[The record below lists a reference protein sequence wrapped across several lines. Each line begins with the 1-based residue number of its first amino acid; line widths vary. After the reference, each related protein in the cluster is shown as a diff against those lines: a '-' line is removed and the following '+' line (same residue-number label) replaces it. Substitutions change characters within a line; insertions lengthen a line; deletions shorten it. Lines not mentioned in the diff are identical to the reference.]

1 MLCYAKPFYKTTAAD
16 WVWML
21 YKSFTR
27 KLKYVFT
34 RGDVVLLPLRRVFLL
49 MSQSPCP
56 LFPLYGQDARCC
68 PLILT
73 PGLHSALHVSHP
85 PAEMKLILADRSGQ
99 AQLEASCLNLLL
111 TRCIFRVFIHFSAR
125 NLNVIFVQ
133 HQISSSYLS
142 SVISQPTQSRWM

>member
-1 MLCYAKPFYKTTAAD
+1 
-16 WVWML
+16 ML

-27 KLKYVFT
+27 KLKLVFA

-49 MSQSPCP
+49 LSQSQYP
-56 LFPLYGQDARCC
+56 LQCPLYGQDARCC

-85 PAEMKLILADRSGQ
+85 PAEMKLIQADRSGQ

-111 TRCIFRVFIHFSAR
+111 TRCIFRVFIHFSAQ